1 MSEQVTSVAYHNF
14 INTCRNST
22 TQKSYKKSLEYFM
35 KFLKVENWDELL
47 EPDPKTI
54 QRNICDYIMFM
65 KSKNL
70 ASKSISLYVAAV
82 RKFYDMNDIITLN
95 WKKIHSF
102 EPEPELRSED
112 RPYTHQEIAALL
124 TKASSRDRAIIQL
137 MASSGMRV
145 GAIPS
150 LQVRDLHPIDKYQI
164 YKITVYRKSTAHYFV
179 FCSPETRKE
188 IDSYISWRQRPG
200 EKIGDDSPLFRKSF
214 DPFEVQ
220 KAMAVTYC
228 SLNWNTHH
236 LLKQCGFRPLEP
248 SKEGQIIAKR
258 KEIMQNHGFRKF
270 FETNAFKAGMDHMYL
285 RRLMGQKSGL
295 EDAYLKLSEEELLEG
310 DSKHVGYV
318 GTIDQVTIN
327 EENKL
332 RREVQTLKQE
342 VTRFDKM
349 QKQIEELNRRMGLS

>member
-1 MSEQVTSVAYHNF
+1 MIV
-14 INTCRNST
+14 
-22 TQKSYKKSLEYFM
+22 
-35 KFLKVENWDELL
+35 
-47 EPDPKTI
+47 P
-54 QRNICDYIMFM
+54 
-65 KSKNL
+65 
-70 ASKSISLYVAAV
+70 LY
-82 RKFYDMNDIITLN
+82 
-95 WKKIHSF
+95 
-102 EPEPELRSED
+102 
-112 RPYTHQEIAALL
+112 
-124 TKASSRDRAIIQL
+124 L

-145 GAIPS
+145 GAIPC

-164 YKITVYRKSTAHYFV
+164 YKITVYRKSTAQYFV

-188 IDSYISWRQRPG
+188 IDSYPSWRRRLG

-214 DPFEVQ
+214 DPIEVR

-310 DSKHVGYV
+310 DSRHIGYV
-318 GTIDQVTIN
+318 GVIDALTIN

-332 RREVQTLKQE
+332 RREIETLKVEKNSWEALRGE
-342 VTRFDKM
+342 VEKL
-349 QKQIEELNRRMGLS
+349 KAVLNKD